1 LKPRVTIR
9 SKGEAR
15 QPPLPPSP
23 SDEAQRAALNAAAD
37 TLARICPA
45 AKLQATQIAEWVIT
59 AHIMKLAELAHTDP
73 AIEAAL
79 TSERPWDMVRLVDK
93 TKQEEAA
100 ILGALPIVGDLV
112 AEMDPDGVK
121 PLFAYSKDEIVRVFE
136 AVIWC
141 WEESRSSR
149 SKLGILDEDIP
160 F

>member
-1 LKPRVTIR
+1 MKPRVTIR
-9 SKGEAR
+9 EKGEAR
-15 QPPLPPSP
+15 RPPSP
-23 SDEAQRAALNAAAD
+23 ADEAQKAALKAAAE

-59 AHIMKLAELAHTDP
+59 AHIMKLAELMHTDP
-73 AIEAAL
+73 SIQKAL
-79 TSERPWDMVRLVDK
+79 TSERPWDMVRIIDK

-100 ILGALPIVGDLV
+100 ILGALPIVGEIV
-112 AEMDPDGVK
+112 AEMDPDGTK

-141 WEESRSSR
+141 WEESRSDR
-149 SKLGILDEDIP
+149 SKIGSLEDQIP

>member
-1 LKPRVTIR
+1 MKPRVTIR
-9 SKGEAR
+9 EKGEAR
-15 QPPLPPSP
+15 RPPSEA
-23 SDEAQRAALNAAAD
+23 DEAQKAALKAAAE

-59 AHIMKLAELAHTDP
+59 AHIMKLAELMHTDP
-73 AIEAAL
+73 SIQKAL
-79 TSERPWDMVRLVDK
+79 TSERPWDMVRIIDK

-100 ILGALPIVGDLV
+100 ILGALPIVGEIV
-112 AEMDPDGVK
+112 AEMDPDGTK

-141 WEESRSSR
+141 WEESRSDR
-149 SKLGILDEDIP
+149 SKIGVLDDQIP